1 MEKEGYPHALKRQ
14 GIKDFSFLAFSVAI
28 GVLAALGAL
37 GFRALIELF
46 QGIFW
51 PSGMTFLDRVTS
63 APWWLKILVPACGGL
78 LAGPIIT
85 FVVPEA
91 RGPGVPEVIVSVA
104 NRQSTMRH
112 RVTVFKAL
120 VTSLLIG
127 SGASLG
133 REGPIVQIGSSIGSS
148 LAQLFRLS
156 PDMRRICLAS
166 GAAAGIAATFNA
178 PIAGTLFAVEI
189 ILLDIEIAHI
199 SHIIISAVVSSALAR
214 IFWGNFPAFKVIG
227 FELVHYW
234 ELFFY
239 LLLGLLAGLMAIGFV
254 RLVYAMDGLFRKLPV
269 FDWIKPALG
278 GLLLGCLALICP
290 HVMGVGYDT
299 INMAL
304 VDALPLQLALWILA
318 AKMIATALCIGCGMS
333 GGIFAPSLVLGS
345 AIGTAV
351 GLLICHLLPHLGLN
365 PSDYVLAG
373 MAAVVAGTTLAP
385 ITAILTIF
393 ELTNSYQTILPVMVS
408 CIASTLLVKLL
419 FGYSAYE
426 MKLLKQGISIVRGH
440 DIGILRNL
448 SVGDYM
454 EKDFEFLEVR
464 APLTEI
470 VSRVIQSPFPHFV
483 VMNDRGELAGVLSA
497 RDLKASM
504 DNFDVL
510 KDLTIAADLMTSQ
523 VVTLSLQDNLEK
535 ALELFEKFRISIL
548 PVMHSNDAR
557 VVVGILKKDN
567 LLQAYR
573 EKVLKDRILSCS
585 IK

>member
-1 MEKEGYPHALKRQ
+1 M
-14 GIKDFSFLAFSVAI
+14 AI

-37 GFRALIELF
+37 GFRTLIELF
-46 QGIFW
+46 QGLFW
-51 PSGMTFLDRVTS
+51 PSGMTFLEKVMS
-63 APWWLKILVPACGGL
+63 APWWLKILVPVCGGL
-78 LAGPIIT
+78 IAGPIIT
-85 FVVPEA
+85 FIVPEV

-104 NRQSTMRH
+104 SRQSTIRH
-112 RVTVFKAL
+112 RVTVLKAL

-127 SGASLG
+127 SGASVG
-133 REGPIVQIGSSIGSS
+133 REGPIVQIGASIGSS
-148 LAQLFRLS
+148 LAQLFRLT

-189 ILLDIEIAHI
+189 ILLDIEIAYI

-214 IFWGNFPAFKVIG
+214 IFWGDFPAFRVIG
-227 FELVHYW
+227 FQLVHYW

-239 LLLGLLAGLMAIGFV
+239 LLLGLVAGLIAIGFV

-269 FDWIKPALG
+269 FEWIKPAIG
-278 GLLLGCLALICP
+278 GLLLGGLALKCP
-290 HVMGVGYDT
+290 NVMGVGYET

-304 VDALPLQLALWILA
+304 ADALPFQLALWILV
-318 AKMIATALCIGCGMS
+318 AKMLATALCIGSGMS
-333 GGIFAPSLVLGS
+333 GGIFAPSVVLGS
-345 AIGTAV
+345 ALGTVV
-351 GLLICHLLPHLGLN
+351 GLLTSYMLPHLGLN
-365 PSDYVLAG
+365 PGDYVLAG

-408 CIASTLLVKLL
+408 CIASTMVVKLM

-426 MKLLKQGISIVRGH
+426 MKLLKQGINIVRGH

-448 SVGDYM
+448 VVDDFM
-454 EKDFEFLEVR
+454 QRDFESL
-464 APLTEI
+464 AGTSSLTE
-470 VSRVIQSPFPHFV
+470 VVNRVVQSPYPHFV
-483 VMNDRGELAGVLSA
+483 VMNDQRELVGVLSP

-510 KDLTIAADLMTSQ
+510 KDVVIAADLMTTE
-523 VVTLSLQDNLEK
+523 VITLFLQDSLER
-535 ALELFEKFRISIL
+535 ALELFEKHRVSLL
-548 PVMHSNDAR
+548 PVMLSRNSREVA
-557 VVVGILKKDN
+557 GILRKDD

-573 EKVLKDRILSCS
+573 ERVLKDRILSCS
-585 IK
+585 LK